1 MLTTPAERNPTGVT
15 ILSAKL
21 STDNA
26 AGGMLSWSFE
36 AGQDAPAVIDGVRE
50 PIGGDEDGQHD
61 EIVAVQLSA
70 TCAIS
75 SFTIYGTDRE
85 VAETDLRHV
94 RVGNSL
100 RLLSTLVC
108 GCRLANQHCIAV

>member
-1 MLTTPAERNPTGVT
+1 M
-15 ILSAKL
+15 
-21 STDNA
+21 
-26 AGGMLSWSFE
+26 AGGPFRH
-36 AGQDAPAVIDGVRE
+36 AVSVAARDPGRFQTRPLVPGPRDG
-50 PIGGDEDGQHD
+50 GHEDGQHD

-75 SFTIYGTDRE
+75 SFTVYGTDRE